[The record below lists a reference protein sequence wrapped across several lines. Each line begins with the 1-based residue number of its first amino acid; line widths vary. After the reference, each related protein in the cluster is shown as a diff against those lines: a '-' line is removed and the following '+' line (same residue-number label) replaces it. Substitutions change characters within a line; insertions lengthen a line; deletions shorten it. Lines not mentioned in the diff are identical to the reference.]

1 MGSWAIPECRDRP
14 NRKPKPK
21 EIRPGSSGLHA
32 EYEMGIFSRLSPR
45 SLALLALGSAAM
57 IALIVTAW
65 MWSATPNYGVL
76 FTNVS
81 DRDGG
86 DIIAQLAQMNV
97 PYRTTEGGTIMVPED
112 KVNEIRLK
120 LASQGLPK
128 GSVVGF
134 ELLDA
139 PKFGLTQFQEQV
151 DYQRALEGELAR
163 SIQSLS
169 PVSAARVH
177 LAIPKTSGFLR
188 DRDPPT
194 ASVLLQLRGGDTLD
208 RAQIAGIVHL
218 VASSVPDLNPKNV
231 SVVDQY
237 GNLLST
243 QAEGVNGLDP
253 TQLDYVSQIEAATSK
268 RILDILEPIVGPG
281 NVRAQ
286 VTADVDFSNVD
297 TMDETYAP
305 NGNPANATIR
315 SQTTDSSVE
324 PGPATPQGIP
334 GALSNQPPA
343 PPQAPINN
351 PASPPQ
357 QPGAGGAG
365 GAGAPAAG
373 AAANPAAPQPSV
385 HKQQT
390 TNYEVNRDVRRVHDG
405 VGRILR
411 LTAAVVI
418 NDHMAPESLSPSAK
432 GKGKGKAAPA
442 NQSLRTIS
450 VPWSAVDIQKFQALA
465 EQAMGYN
472 QQRGDKINVVN
483 VAFQQP
489 EMEPIAPPSLL
500 QRPDVL
506 NIVKEGGKALLFL
519 ALTGI
524 VVFGVLRPALKMIAE
539 TPTPAPAALE
549 AAAMAA
555 EPAALAAPASH
566 TATTLEGLRQIAK
579 SDPAAVANVVKS
591 WVGDNNK

>member
-1 MGSWAIPECRDRP
+1 
-14 NRKPKPK
+14 
-21 EIRPGSSGLHA
+21 
-32 EYEMGIFSRLSPR
+32 MGIFSRLSPR

-57 IALIVTAW
+57 IAIIVTAW

-169 PVSAARVH
+169 PVRAARVH

-194 ASVLLQLRGGDTLD
+194 ASVLLQLRGGDGLD
-208 RAQIAGIVHL
+208 RNQIAGIVHL

-243 QAEGVNGLDP
+243 RADGVNGLDP

-286 VTADVDFSNVD
+286 VTADVDFSNVE

-305 NGNPANATIR
+305 NGNPSKATIR
-315 SQTTDSSVE
+315 SQTTESSAD
-324 PGPATPQGIP
+324 PGPDTPQGIP

-351 PASPPQ
+351 PPSAQP
-357 QPGAGGAG
+357 PGAGGP
-365 GAGAPAAG
+365 GAPAAG

-390 TNYEVNRDVRRVHDG
+390 TNYEVDRDVRHVHDA

-411 LTAAVVI
+411 LTAAVVV
-418 NDHMAPESLSPSAK
+418 NDHMAPDSLSPSAK
-432 GKGKGKAAPA
+432 DDGKGKGKAAPA
-442 NQSLRTIS
+442 NQSLRTIT
-450 VPWSAVDIQKFQALA
+450 VPWSAADMQKFQALA

-472 QQRGDKINVVN
+472 PQRGDKLNVVN

-489 EMEPIAPPSLL
+489 EMEPIAPPSML

-506 NIVKEGGKALLFL
+506 NIIKEGGKALLFL

-524 VVFGVLRPALKMIAE
+524 VVFGVLRPALKMVAE

-549 AAAMAA
+549 AASAMAA
-555 EPAALAAPASH
+555 EPAALAAPGSH
-566 TATTLEGLRQIAK
+566 TASTLEGLRQIAK

>member
-1 MGSWAIPECRDRP
+1 
-14 NRKPKPK
+14 
-21 EIRPGSSGLHA
+21 
-32 EYEMGIFSRLSPR
+32 MGIFQRLSPR

-57 IALIVTAW
+57 VAIIATVW
-65 MWSATPNYGVL
+65 MWSTTPNYGIL
-76 FTNVS
+76 FTHLS

-86 DIIAQLAQMNV
+86 DIIAQLAQMNI
-97 PYRTTEGGTIMVPED
+97 PYQTSDGGTIRVPEN
-112 KVNEIRLK
+112 KVNEVRLK

-128 GSVVGF
+128 GSIVGF

-139 PKFGLTQFQEQV
+139 PKFGLTQFQEQI

-208 RAQIAGIVHL
+208 RGQIAGIVHL
-218 VASSVPDLNPKNV
+218 VASSVPDLNPKHV
-231 SVVDQY
+231 SVIDQY

-243 QAEGVNGLDP
+243 RADSVNGLDP

-268 RILDILEPIVGPG
+268 RILDILGPIVGPG

-286 VTADVDFSNVD
+286 VTADVDFSNIE

-305 NGNPANATIR
+305 NGNPSKATIR
-315 SQTTDSSVE
+315 SQTTDNNVE
-324 PGPATPQGIP
+324 PGPTSPQGIP

-351 PASPPQ
+351 PPA
-357 QPGAGGAG
+357 PGAAPGAP
-365 GAGAPAAG
+365 GAPAP
-373 AAANPAAPQPSV
+373 AAAASTAPPQPSV

-390 TNYEVNRDVRRVHDG
+390 TNYEVNRDVRHVHDA

-418 NDHMAPESLSPSAK
+418 NDHMAPQPLSPTPRGNSK
-432 GKGKGKAAPA
+432 ENPGKGNPAPA
-442 NQSLRTIS
+442 NQSLRTIH
-450 VPWSAVDIQKFQALA
+450 VPWNATDMQKFQVLA

-472 QQRGDKINVVN
+472 SQRGDKINVVN

-489 EMEPIAPPSLL
+489 EMEPITPPSML

-506 NIVKEGGKALLFL
+506 DIVQQGGKALLFL
-519 ALTGI
+519 TLTGI

-539 TPTPAPAALE
+539 APAPAPAALE
-549 AAAMAA
+549 AAGATLAS
-555 EPAALAAPASH
+555 EPAALAAPGAQ
-566 TATTLEGLRQIAK
+566 TAATLEGLRQIVK

-591 WVGDNNK
+591 WVGDNGK